1 MLIQTSKSLNY
12 GQRKPRQW
20 GPISAVRY
28 AVRENA
34 ERLGIDSSLIKIVVP
49 FWEKSGIVIN
59 NAVTTDNLSTTSP
72 LWATNGYRCSIT
84 NKWDTGKTLAA
95 ILGSTSSKYTVISSG
110 GVVAR
115 PTASNFFFGDF
126 QDGGTGYDLG
136 MYQSSSTNTINW
148 YYKSGAN
155 VAISG
160 GVVTNGAEI
169 MCGAT
174 WDGVTVAGYFAGQLS
189 ATAAHTAAMGA
200 TQTFKGGG
208 QWATGNGT
216 FDHRLLIIIADALTA
231 DQMAEIYTIPYALLM
246 PVSRPTYSFPSSEA
260 ITLTIANCIAASSLS
275 TTTLVEKASLI
286 VQHLT
291 GLSAITNISLQAGVQ
306 LLVDSLSASSAVEQ
320 AALVQKATL
329 AIANAASTSTLSNT
343 ALLQASI
350 LAVASAGAS
359 SQLSNIQ
366 LSEAAL
372 LAVNSL
378 ISATLADNINFTTAT
393 LLSVQSI
400 SSATALQLASLLQK
414 ATLQLAS
421 LSALAVVSSSD
432 LAQRSTIT
440 PTSLTAASNL
450 TTIDLAS
457 GLLLSLSNLT
467 SYGSLTTAEIVQKST
482 LAIEALQ
489 SISSVQTTSLAE
501 AAQLAINSLVSA
513 GLLSPTALEIAF
525 LLTVDNLGAASIIQN
540 VSLGDVKFQLQLA
553 NLLSSGQL
561 SSVNLILPSDGYCLV
576 FTASSKDFAF
586 TTLPINFTLS

>member
-28 AVRENA
+28 AVRVNA
-34 ERLGIDSSLIKIVVP
+34 ERMGIPDNSLYKNVP
-49 FWEKSGIVIN
+49 FWEGAGNPSNLTKLGADLIFGGAALWNGCYSALTDGSTNYLVMQNDGQTLNTWAVRFLAKPTFGAWKCFFGCDTAN
-59 NAVTTDNLSTTSP
+59 NILYTGTDNNFQINLNNSRPVNDSDIGIRAGVWNDVVMQSTTGLFEIWVNGVKKVSNSTNYTLKTQNGTSP
-72 LWATNGYRCSIT
+72 LAIGAYGWGS
-84 NKWDTGKTLAA
+84 GKLQAEWGSFQIFTTSTLPAETIYTLA
-95 ILGSTSSKYTVISSG
+95 
-110 GVVAR
+110 
-115 PTASNFFFGDF
+115 
-126 QDGGTGYDLG
+126 
-136 MYQSSSTNTINW
+136 
-148 YYKSGAN
+148 
-155 VAISG
+155 
-160 GVVTNGAEI
+160 
-169 MCGAT
+169 
-174 WDGVTVAGYFAGQLS
+174 
-189 ATAAHTAAMGA
+189 
-200 TQTFKGGG
+200 
-208 QWATGNGT
+208 
-216 FDHRLLIIIADALTA
+216 LL
-231 DQMAEIYTIPYALLM
+231 PYALLM
-246 PVSRPTYSFPSSEA
+246 PVSRPAYSFPSSGA

-291 GLSAITNISLQAGVQ
+291 GLSAITNISLQAGIQ

-350 LAVASAGAS
+350 LAVASAAAS
-359 SQLSNIQ
+359 SQLSNVQ

-372 LAVNSL
+372 LTVNSL
-378 ISATLADNINFTTAT
+378 ISATLADNINFTTAA
-393 LLSVQSI
+393 LLSVQSL

-421 LSALAVVSSSD
+421 LSALTVVSSSD
-432 LAQRSTIT
+432 LTQHSTIA
-440 PTSLTAASNL
+440 PTGLTAASSL
-450 TTIDLAS
+450 TTIDFAS

-467 SYGSLTTAEIVQKST
+467 SYGSLTAAEIVQKST

-489 SISSVQTTSLAE
+489 SISSVQTTTLAE
-501 AAQLAINSLVSA
+501 AAQLAVNSLVSA

-576 FTASSKDFAF
+576 LTASSKDFTF